1 VVRREKPSARR
12 SPRRQARSRALV
24 YCGGAQTEPAY
35 FEGLRHSIANPAVVV
50 EVRYKGV
57 SPLQL
62 LRVAADYVRRNADN
76 SYDYV
81 WCVVDV
87 DDFDIATASQEAQRL
102 GIRLAVSNPC
112 FELWLL
118 LHHADH
124 RMHSENCAKVIDC
137 LRKHLPAYDKAR
149 LNIADFAAG
158 TAAAMERARALDTGR
173 PHDFPNPST
182 NVWRLVE
189 KILEQE

>member
-1 VVRREKPSARR
+1 V
-12 SPRRQARSRALV
+12 LV

-35 FEGLRHSIANPAVVV
+35 FEGLRRSIVTPRVVV

-62 LRVAADYVRRNADN
+62 LRIAADHVRRHTDH
-76 SYDYV
+76 SYDEV

-87 DDFDIATASQEAQRL
+87 DEFDIGAASQEAERL
-102 GIRLAVSNPC
+102 AIRLAVSNPC

-124 RMHSENCAKVIDC
+124 RAHSQNCSKVIEC
-137 LRKHLPAYDKAR
+137 LVKHLPAYDKAR
-149 LNIADFAAG
+149 LNIADFLPGIIEAVV
-158 TAAAMERARALDTGR
+158 RARALDGDG
-173 PHDFPNPST
+173 PHEYPNPST

-189 KILEQE
+189 TVMEEE